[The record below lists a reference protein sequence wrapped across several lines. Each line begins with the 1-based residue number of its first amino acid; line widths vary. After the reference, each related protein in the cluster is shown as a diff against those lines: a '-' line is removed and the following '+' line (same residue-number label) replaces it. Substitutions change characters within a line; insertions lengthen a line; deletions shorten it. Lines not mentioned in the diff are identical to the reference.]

1 MIEVKEEDK
10 FKYLTPIYV
19 PVNMLENFMIY
30 DKPNLEVRLIKYI
43 DDEAQRKMISKKIL
57 SKRRNNNASP
67 DLSNNNTVSA
77 KSLHHQSE
85 SGCSPNT
92 NIRNN

>member
-43 DDEAQRKMISKKIL
+43 DD
-57 SKRRNNNASP
+57 
-67 DLSNNNTVSA
+67 
-77 KSLHHQSE
+77 
-85 SGCSPNT
+85 
-92 NIRNN
+92 